1 MRRQAS
7 SRERDVI
14 VVGAGACGG
23 WAAKQLTESGL
34 SVLLIDAGPDRDVK
48 TELLRLLGL
57 RAADERRDRAAA
69 AVRQPIQS
77 RCASF
82 NAGNSRYFVDDLD
95 NPYAAPPKKPFDW
108 IRCRG
113 FGGRTTV
120 WNRIALRM
128 SDRQFKAAGH
138 DGAGVDWPLSYADL
152 APFYDRVERYY
163 GLSGST
169 DRHPEI
175 PDGRYSSSRQLGAPA
190 RRFKAA
196 VEARWP
202 RRLVTA
208 ARQVGV
214 AAPKRGDAAAALI
227 FGAGADAVADAKK
240 TGRLE
245 TRADA
250 VVSSVLLDEASGRAK
265 GVEFVDRLTKKTHR
279 VLGRTVILCASALES
294 TRILLNSATARF
306 PDGLANSSGVL
317 GHYLM
322 DHVAGVSAE
331 GRIRASGDGSGA
343 GEQLYLPHFRDDAKR
358 PPRFLRGY
366 GAMVN
371 IGYPWPGRRDWLG
384 CSIYFLG
391 EMLPRFSNRVALRRR
406 APDAWGVP
414 TLRIECAH
422 SRNERAMAADQAAAG
437 REMLEAAGYRVEAL
451 TPLPGA
457 PGIASHEMGT
467 ARMGIDRRTSVLNP
481 FNQCWDVPNL
491 YVTDAAAFPSSGF
504 QNPTLTMLALTARA
518 CDAIVRKRRPAARAL

>member
-1 MRRQAS
+1 MSRQAA

-34 SVLLIDAGPDRDVK
+34 SVILIEAGPDRDVK
-48 TELLRLLGL
+48 TELRRLLAL
-57 RAADERRDRAAA
+57 RAADERRARAAA

-82 NAGNSRYFVDDLD
+82 NAGNSRYFVDDYD
-95 NPYAAPPKKPFDW
+95 NPYDTPVDKPFDW

-120 WNRIALRM
+120 WNRISLRM
-128 SDRQFKAAGH
+128 SDHQLKAASH
-138 DGAGVDWPLSYADL
+138 DGAGVDWPISYGEL
-152 APFYDRVERYY
+152 VPYYDRVERYY

-169 DRHPEI
+169 DHHPEI
-175 PDGRYSSSRQLGAPA
+175 PDGRYSSSPA
-190 RRFKAA
+190 LSASSCRFKSA

-202 RRLVTA
+202 GRLVTA
-208 ARQVGV
+208 ARQVGATV
-214 AAPKRGDAAAALI
+214 PKRGDAAAALI
-227 FGAGADAVADAKK
+227 FGAGADAVADAKR

-250 VVSSVLLDEASGRAK
+250 VVSSVILDEASGRAA
-265 GVEFVDRLTKKTHR
+265 GVEFVDRLTKNTHR

-331 GRIRASGDGSGA
+331 GRIRASGEDSGVA
-343 GEQLYLPHFRDDAKR
+343 EQLYIPNFRGRAER
-358 PPRFLRGY
+358 PSLFLRGY

-371 IGYPWPGRRDWLG
+371 IGYSWPGRADWRG
-384 CSIYFLG
+384 CSIHFLG

-414 TLRIECAH
+414 TLRIECSH
-422 SRNERAMAADQAAAG
+422 SRNERRMAEDQAVVG
-437 REMLEAAGYRVEAL
+437 RETLEAAGYRVEAL
-451 TPLPGA
+451 SPLPGA
-457 PGIASHEMGT
+457 PGIACHEMGT
-467 ARMGIDRRTSVLNP
+467 ARMGIDPRTSVLNR

-491 YVTDAAAFPSSGF
+491 YVTDAAAFPSSGY

-518 CDAIVRKRRPAARAL
+518 CDAIVRKRRPAARAS